1 MQRTTSAVPCRP
13 SPLDLQPPSFEHLT
27 EAPSISTLLKRT
39 VELSLAAGM
48 RFPHTLFLGP
58 PDSGKQVMAAT
69 IAAEMG
75 VNLATINA
83 STIRD
88 AKELHQ
94 LLREVPDGAVV
105 LVSQIDRSD
114 WIKYQLCRIVA
125 GLPVAEQRGEPRF
138 EVPGD
143 EWRSAVDG
151 HSYRDFSII
160 ATSRV
165 LRADHSA
172 WNEWAQITVRTERT
186 EHTESVRLQR
196 VLGRLGVKPG
206 PVALARLANHA
217 VKSQTR
223 TLMLAR
229 NIIALTEAKQGSTL
243 ELADVERALAQ
254 LGKVMLTEAE
264 RDRLEAGKS
273 LQRQEDMNDRGLFG
287 ALVGSI
293 DRSIDITPEVRAK
306 RRNKKIR
313 ETAEICTL
321 VILVGVMMIFLS
333 KLLISRFIDAPKG
346 DPTSPAAVV
355 PAAEPKAA
363 AVPDAP
369 GATATTPAGPGASA
383 SAVP

>member
-1 MQRTTSAVPCRP
+1 
-13 SPLDLQPPSFEHLT
+13 
-27 EAPSISTLLKRT
+27 
-39 VELSLAAGM
+39 
-48 RFPHTLFLGP
+48 
-58 PDSGKQVMAAT
+58 
-69 IAAEMG
+69 
-75 VNLATINA
+75 
-83 STIRD
+83 
-88 AKELHQ
+88 
-94 LLREVPDGAVV
+94 
-105 LVSQIDRSD
+105 
-114 WIKYQLCRIVA
+114 
-125 GLPVAEQRGEPRF
+125 
-138 EVPGD
+138 VPGD

-355 PAAEPKAA
+355 PATEPKAA
-363 AVPDAP
+363 TVPDAP
-369 GATATTPAGPGASA
+369 GATSTTPTAPGAPA